1 MLQKIRIFLRYTF
14 AWIVVIGCV
23 ALIGFV
29 LYPLL
34 AEKYS
39 SMALRNTPIYTGG
52 FTVKRWYPLEIERTK
67 INSKENQIQIP
78 TGKSTKLNAIE
89 TLATQ
94 NIGEKVSNFFKTFK
108 EAFSTNTNKKT
119 VTYTKDEKGTY
130 QSE

>member
-1 MLQKIRIFLRYTF
+1 MFQKIRIFLRYTF
-14 AWIVVIGCV
+14 AWIVVIGFV

-39 SMALRNTPIYTGG
+39 SMALRNTPIYTGS
-52 FTVKRWYPLEIERTK
+52 FTVKRWYPLQIERTK
-67 INSKENQIQIP
+67 INSKENQIQLP
-78 TGKSTKLNAIE
+78 TGKSTKLDAIE

-108 EAFSTNTNKKT
+108 EAFSTNTTKKT